1 MKLAI
6 LTAIIFIT
14 AEFIVYGSITTG
26 WGSFAL
32 LMASCVISLCVMVV
46 QWAMTKVK
54 EGEEYRKSLFNRN

>member
-1 MKLAI
+1 MKIAI
-6 LTAIIFIT
+6 LTATIFIT

-32 LMASCVISLCVMVV
+32 LCGSFAISLFIMLVK
-46 QWAMTKVK
+46 WTMTKVK